1 MRQQTGKNQSWRKN
15 WEKKWNKNWKTGWI
29 KRAAAVGL
37 AASMAVTTPLSVLA
51 ENTTSIEQNE
61 TVTAA
66 FTADSTADAETNN
79 QSEISNQEETNHQ
92 KEINN
97 QGEIDDQDSTA
108 AEKPSKEEVQL
119 SLQLVAVE
127 ADTTTPSLKLEEADK
142 LSGNLKVDNTS
153 EDGTKTIE
161 VTDGEGLIM
170 LSNVKPE
177 DYKNCTIKLVTTSG
191 WNLTKPVTPTKANE
205 TSGTTGT
212 DGTGEVAG
220 TQYHFLGL
228 GDAASP
234 YEGRFMFD
242 KKTSANNFSIST
254 TKSLFNALSTKATLE
269 DMIPFSIDKEN
280 STSTEPL
287 LAAALKAGISDSAG
301 DQSTKTTLKC
311 DIALRNINAEEI
323 SSEPTIGGL
332 IGTMEANTSADIT
345 FTNQFSKKLNVS
357 GTSHVGLFCNTM
369 ESGASLTATDGV

>member
-220 TQYHFLGL
+220 TQY
-228 GDAASP
+228 
-234 YEGRFMFD
+234 
-242 KKTSANNFSIST
+242 
-254 TKSLFNALSTKATLE
+254 
-269 DMIPFSIDKEN
+269 
-280 STSTEPL
+280 
-287 LAAALKAGISDSAG
+287 
-301 DQSTKTTLKC
+301 
-311 DIALRNINAEEI
+311 
-323 SSEPTIGGL
+323 
-332 IGTMEANTSADIT
+332 
-345 FTNQFSKKLNVS
+345 QFARR
-357 GTSHVGLFCNTM
+357 
-369 ESGASLTATDGV
+369 ER